1 MGFIILALF
10 IILLDQASK
19 IYIQYNMQIG
29 ESIPVIEG
37 IFHITY
43 IENPYTAFGLF
54 RYQTIFFVIA
64 ASISVI
70 LIILIY
76 KKIIFK
82 KDPFMYIPLTLVL
95 GGAVGNLID
104 RVRIDGR
111 VIDFIDFR
119 IWPIFNFADSAIV
132 CGMLVLLIH
141 LLFHVPEGEDE
152 GEGEDEEEWEEEGE
166 EEKWKKWKEG
176 KRHKE

>member
-1 MGFIILALF
+1 MGYIGFAVFVILF
-10 IILLDQASK
+10 DQASK
-19 IYIQYNMQIG
+19 FYIQHNMHIG
-29 ESIPVIEG
+29 ESIPVIKG

-43 IENPYTAFGLF
+43 IENPRTSFGLF
-54 RYQTIFFVIA
+54 EYNTSFFVIA
-64 ASISVI
+64 ALISVI
-70 LIILIY
+70 LVILIY

-104 RVRIDGR
+104 RVRIDGK

-119 IWPIFNFADSAIV
+119 IWPVFNFADSAIV

-141 LLFHVPEGEDE
+141 LLFHAPEKEDE
-152 GEGEDEEEWEEEGE
+152 GEGEEGKKWGEYKE
-166 EEKWKKWKEG
+166 EEKE
-176 KRHKE
+176 

>member
-1 MGFIILALF
+1 MGFILFALF

-19 IYIQYNMQIG
+19 IYIQYSMHIG

-43 IENPYTAFGLF
+43 VENPRTSFGLF
-54 RYQTIFFVIA
+54 EYNSSFFVIA
-64 ASISVI
+64 VLISVI
-70 LIILIY
+70 LVILIY

-82 KDPFMYIPLTLVL
+82 NGM
-95 GGAVGNLID
+95 
-104 RVRIDGR
+104 

-119 IWPIFNFADSAIV
+119 IWPVFNFADSAIV

-141 LLFHVPEGEDE
+141 VLFHAPEKKDEGEE
-152 GEGEDEEEWEEEGE
+152 GEGEKWEEEEGNIMNIKEYKEQDE
-166 EEKWKKWKEG
+166 E
-176 KRHKE
+176 

>member
-1 MGFIILALF
+1 MGFIVFALF
-10 IILLDQASK
+10 IILFDQASK
-19 IYIQYNMQIG
+19 LYIQYNMHIG

-43 IENPYTAFGLF
+43 IENPRTSFGLF
-54 RYQTIFFVIA
+54 EYNSSFFVIA
-64 ASISVI
+64 VLISVI

-82 KDPFMYIPLTLVL
+82 KDPFMYIPLTLIL
-95 GGAVGNLID
+95 GGAVSNLID
-104 RVRIDGR
+104 RVRVNGM

-119 IWPIFNFADSAIV
+119 IWPVFNFADSAIV

-141 LLFHVPEGEDE
+141 VLFRAPER
-152 GEGEDEEEWEEEGE
+152 EEEEENIKNIKEYRE
-166 EEKWKKWKEG
+166 EEKE
-176 KRHKE
+176 

>member
-1 MGFIILALF
+1 MNILRSKRNTMGFIVVAIF
-10 IILLDQASK
+10 IILFDQASK
-19 IYIQYNMQIG
+19 FYIQHSMYIG

-43 IENPYTAFGLF
+43 IENPRTSFGLF
-54 RYQTIFFVIA
+54 EYNSSFFVIA
-64 ASISVI
+64 VLISVI
-70 LIILIY
+70 LAILIY

-82 KDPFMYIPLTLVL
+82 KDPFMYIPLTLLL

-104 RVRIDGR
+104 RVRIDGK

-119 IWPIFNFADSAIV
+119 IWPVFNFADSAIV

-141 LLFHVPEGEDE
+141 LLFHAPEKEDE
-152 GEGEDEEEWEEEGE
+152 GEEEEWKNEEKYKE
-166 EEKWKKWKEG
+166 EEKE
-176 KRHKE
+176 

>member
-1 MGFIILALF
+1 MGFILFALF

-19 IYIQYNMQIG
+19 LYIQYSMQIG

-43 IENPYTAFGLF
+43 VENPRTSFGLF
-54 RYQTIFFVIA
+54 EYNSSFFVIA
-64 ASISVI
+64 VVISVI
-70 LIILIY
+70 LVILIY

-104 RVRIDGR
+104 RVRINGM

-119 IWPIFNFADSAIV
+119 IWPVFNFADSAIV

-141 LLFHVPEGEDE
+141 VLFRAPEKEDE
-152 GEGEDEEEWEEEGE
+152 GEGGEGEKWEEEEENIKNIKEYRE
-166 EEKWKKWKEG
+166 EEKE
-176 KRHKE
+176 

>member
-1 MGFIILALF
+1 MGFILFALF
-10 IILLDQASK
+10 IILFDQASK
-19 IYIQYNMQIG
+19 FYIQHNMHIG

-43 IENPYTAFGLF
+43 IENPRTSFGLF
-54 RYQTIFFVIA
+54 EYNSSFFVIA
-64 ASISVI
+64 VLISII
-70 LIILIY
+70 LVILIY

-82 KDPFMYIPLTLVL
+82 KDPFMYVPLTLTL

-104 RVRIDGR
+104 RVRIDGM

-119 IWPIFNFADSAIV
+119 IWPVFNFADSAIV

-141 LLFHVPEGEDE
+141 VLFHAPEKED
-152 GEGEDEEEWEEEGE
+152 GVEEEENIKNIKEYKE
-166 EEKWKKWKEG
+166 EEKE
-176 KRHKE
+176 

>member
-1 MGFIILALF
+1 MGFIFFALF
-10 IILLDQASK
+10 IIVFDQASK
-19 IYIQYNMQIG
+19 FYIRHSMHIG

-43 IENPYTAFGLF
+43 IENPRTSFGLF
-54 RYQTIFFVIA
+54 EYNSSFFVIA
-64 ASISVI
+64 VLISVI
-70 LIILIY
+70 LAILIY

-82 KDPFMYIPLTLVL
+82 KDPFMYIPLTLLL

-104 RVRIDGR
+104 RVRIDGK

-119 IWPIFNFADSAIV
+119 IWPVFNFADSAIV

-141 LLFHVPEGEDE
+141 VLFHAPEKEDE
-152 GEGEDEEEWEEEGE
+152 GEREERKN
-166 EEKWKKWKEG
+166 EEKYKEED
-176 KRHKE
+176 KE

>member
-1 MGFIILALF
+1 MGFILFALF

-19 IYIQYNMQIG
+19 IYIQYNMHIG

-43 IENPYTAFGLF
+43 IENPRTSFGLF
-54 RYQTIFFVIA
+54 EYNSSFFVIA
-64 ASISVI
+64 VLISVI
-70 LIILIY
+70 LVILIY

-104 RVRIDGR
+104 RVRVNGM

-119 IWPIFNFADSAIV
+119 IWPVFNFADSAIV

-141 LLFHVPEGEDE
+141 VLFRAPEKEDE
-152 GEGEDEEEWEEEGE
+152 GEEGEGEKWEEEE
-166 EEKWKKWKEG
+166 DDIMNIKEY
-176 KRHKE
+176 KEQDKE

>member
-1 MGFIILALF
+1 MGFIFFAIF

-19 IYIQYNMQIG
+19 LYIQYNMHIG

-37 IFHITY
+37 IFYITY

-54 RYQTIFFVIA
+54 KYQTIFFVIA
-64 ASISVI
+64 ASISLI

-76 KKIIFK
+76 KKIIFN
-82 KDPFMYIPLTLVL
+82 KDPFMYIPFTLVL

-104 RVRIDGR
+104 RVRVDGR

-119 IWPIFNFADSAIV
+119 IWPVFNFADSAIV

-141 LLFHVPEGEDE
+141 VLFRAPEKEE
-152 GEGEDEEEWEEEGE
+152 EEEWKNKEKYKEED
-166 EEKWKKWKEG
+166 KE
-176 KRHKE
+176 

>member
-1 MGFIILALF
+1 MGFIVFAIF
-10 IILLDQASK
+10 IILFDQASK
-19 IYIQYNMQIG
+19 LYIQHNMHIG

-37 IFHITY
+37 MFHITY
-43 IENPYTAFGLF
+43 IENPHTAFGLF
-54 RYQTIFFVIA
+54 KYQTIFFVIA
-64 ASISVI
+64 VSISVI

-104 RVRIDGR
+104 RMRIDGR

-141 LLFHVPEGEDE
+141 VLFRAPEKEDE
-152 GEGEDEEEWEEEGE
+152 GEGKKWEEWEKYKEED
-166 EEKWKKWKEG
+166 KE
-176 KRHKE
+176 

>member
-1 MGFIILALF
+1 MGFIVFAIF
-10 IILLDQASK
+10 IILFDQASK
-19 IYIQYNMQIG
+19 LYIQYNMHIG

-43 IENPYTAFGLF
+43 IENPRTSFGLF
-54 RYQTIFFVIA
+54 EYNSSFFVIA
-64 ASISVI
+64 VLISVI

-82 KDPFMYIPLTLVL
+82 KDPFMYIPLTLIL
-95 GGAVGNLID
+95 GGAVSNLID
-104 RVRIDGR
+104 RVRVNGM

-119 IWPIFNFADSAIV
+119 IWPVFNFADSAIV

-141 LLFHVPEGEDE
+141 VLFRAPEKKE
-152 GEGEDEEEWEEEGE
+152 EEEWKN
-166 EEKWKKWKEG
+166 EEKYKEED
-176 KRHKE
+176 KE

>member
-1 MGFIILALF
+1 MGFILFVLF

-19 IYIQYNMQIG
+19 IYIQYNMHIG

-54 RYQTIFFVIA
+54 RYQTIFFLIA
-64 ASISVI
+64 ASISLI

-119 IWPIFNFADSAIV
+119 IWPVFNFADSAIV

-141 LLFHVPEGEDE
+141 VLFRAPEKGNEEKGEK
-152 GEGEDEEEWEEEGE
+152 WEEEEKYKE
-166 EEKWKKWKEG
+166 EDKE
-176 KRHKE
+176 

>member
-1 MGFIILALF
+1 MGFILFTLF

-29 ESIPVIEG
+29 ESIPIITG

-64 ASISVI
+64 ALVSII
-70 LIILIY
+70 IIILIY
-76 KKIIFK
+76 KKVIFK
-82 KDPFMYIPLTLVL
+82 EDPFMYIPLTLIL
-95 GGAVGNLID
+95 SGAVGNLID
-104 RVRIDGR
+104 RVRVSGR
-111 VIDFIDFR
+111 VIDFIDFK
-119 IWPIFNFADSAIV
+119 IWPIFNIADSAIV

-141 LLFHVPEGEDE
+141 ILFHSSEKEDE
-152 GEGEDEEEWEEEGE
+152 GEGEKGEEWEK
-166 EEKWKKWKEG
+166 EEKYKEQN
-176 KRHKE
+176 KE

>member
-1 MGFIILALF
+1 MNILRSKRNTMGLIVFAIFIILF
-10 IILLDQASK
+10 DQASK
-19 IYIQYNMQIG
+19 LYIQYSMHIG

-43 IENPYTAFGLF
+43 IENPHTAFGLF
-54 RYQTIFFVIA
+54 KYQTIFFVIA
-64 ASISVI
+64 AAISVI

-104 RVRIDGR
+104 RVRVDGR

-119 IWPIFNFADSAIV
+119 IWPVFNFADSAIV

-141 LLFHVPEGEDE
+141 VLFHAPEKE
-152 GEGEDEEEWEEEGE
+152 E
-166 EEKWKKWKEG
+166 EEKWKNEEKYKEEE
-176 KRHKE
+176 KEKI

>member
-1 MGFIILALF
+1 MGFILFALF
-10 IILLDQASK
+10 IISLDQASK
-19 IYIQYNMQIG
+19 VYIQYNMQIG
-29 ESIPVIEG
+29 ESIPVIQG

-70 LIILIY
+70 VIILIY

-119 IWPIFNFADSAIV
+119 IWPVFNFADSAIV
-132 CGMLVLLIH
+132 CGMLILLIH
-141 LLFHVPEGEDE
+141 VLFHAPEK
-152 GEGEDEEEWEEEGE
+152 DEEEEEGE
-166 EEKWKKWKEG
+166 DIKNIKEYKEEDE
-176 KRHKE
+176 E

>member
-1 MGFIILALF
+1 MGYIGFAVFVILF
-10 IILLDQASK
+10 DQASK
-19 IYIQYNMQIG
+19 FYIQHNMHIG
-29 ESIPVIEG
+29 ESIPVIKG

-43 IENPYTAFGLF
+43 IENPRTSFGLF
-54 RYQTIFFVIA
+54 EYNTSFFVIA
-64 ASISVI
+64 VLISVI
-70 LIILIY
+70 LVILIY

-104 RVRIDGR
+104 RVRVNGM

-119 IWPIFNFADSAIV
+119 IWPVFNFADSAIV

-141 LLFHVPEGEDE
+141 VLFHAPEKEDE
-152 GEGEDEEEWEEEGE
+152 GEGEKYKE
-166 EEKWKKWKEG
+166 EEKE
-176 KRHKE
+176 